1 LASLVFLHTFSL
13 EDSGMSIFGASAE
26 PESDLFGDKI
36 VRIVKVG
43 EKSFLDKFNRGDVLV
58 LTTSEEDEMPR
69 ECLVVDVGTNWLSV
83 GVGPTWP
90 KGLWETRKVAG
101 GYMVRLDRSVPQ
113 SPLHAQRISLSL
125 VRKGRAGHSARQLVT
140 LFCRKTPPPPATT
153 DDCNVS
159 GAKGTTGHTGQ
170 EVEKA
175 LAQVL
180 QTSAFCLNKS
190 QCDAI
195 CWALQREI
203 SIIRGPPGES
213 VSGQMEIVST
223 QALGI
228 NFFSYK
234 DYIAY
239 LFFRHWQDESCRL
252 GGGHGDWTQASYSSS
267 RQPVPPST
275 RRDP

>member
-1 LASLVFLHTFSL
+1 
-13 EDSGMSIFGASAE
+13 MSIFGASAE

-36 VRIVKVG
+36 VRIVKIG

-113 SPLHAQRISLSL
+113 SPLHAQRMSLSL
-125 VRKGRAGHSARQLVT
+125 VRKGRAGPSARQLVT
-140 LFCRKTPPPPATT
+140 LFYRRTPPRCAE
-153 DDCNVS
+153 
-159 GAKGTTGHTGQ
+159 GTTASTGH
-170 EVEKA
+170 EVGKA

-180 QTSAFCLNKS
+180 QATTAFSLNKS

-203 SIIRGPPGES
+203 SIIRGPPGEW
-213 VSGQMEIVST
+213 VVKMEIVS
-223 QALGI
+223 
-228 NFFSYK
+228 
-234 DYIAY
+234 
-239 LFFRHWQDESCRL
+239 
-252 GGGHGDWTQASYSSS
+252 
-267 RQPVPPST
+267 ST
-275 RRDP
+275 SPW